1 MALPA
6 IGTTN
11 VGLRSVGSAIGES
24 CGVQQSSN
32 ISLASL
38 STGGSFN
45 GIQHTFAASGGP
57 VMDMSNVSLTVEIA
71 PYKVSECLGGVHSTG
86 GGGSGGGG
94 GGGGLPRP

>member
-11 VGLRSVGSAIGES
+11 VGLRSIGSAIGEG
-24 CGVQQSSN
+24 CGVQQSTN

-38 STGGSFN
+38 STGGTFN
-45 GIQHTFAASGGP
+45 GIQHTFSGIGGP
-57 VMDMSNVSLTVEIA
+57 VQDMSNVPPTVEAA

-86 GGGSGGGG
+86 GGGGGGG
-94 GGGGLPRP
+94 GGGNPPFP

>member
-57 VMDMSNVSLTVEIA
+57 VMDMSNVSLTVENA
-71 PYKVSECLGGVHSTG
+71 PYAMSECFGGVHST
-86 GGGSGGGG
+86 SGGGG
-94 GGGGLPRP
+94 GGGGGGPLFP